1 MKNPQQIE
9 NISASHITYYHLCHR
24 KLWLHHQ
31 GMRQEDNSQAVGEG
45 KLIGKQTYARRSSRW
60 RELDLGFLK
69 IDHFDPREKLVRE
82 VKKSP
87 KLEHAHVAQVQYYLY
102 TLEQAGMTGIRGLIE
117 YPKQR
122 RTREVELT
130 DAVRSDIKGWE
141 AEIRRIVTSPQCPS
155 LVKKSYCTTCAYRD
169 FCFV

>member
-1 MKNPQQIE
+1 MSELSTI
-9 NISASHITYYHLCHR
+9 ISATHVVYYHLCHP
-24 KLWLHHQ
+24 KLWLFHHKIQ
-31 GMRQEDNSQAVGEG
+31 MEHNSISVGEG
-45 KLIGKQTYARRSSRW
+45 KLIEQQAYQRRASRW

-102 TLEQAGMTGIRGLIE
+102 VLEQAGISGVDGRIE
-117 YPKQR
+117 YPQQR
-122 RTREVELT
+122 RNREVVLT
-130 DAVRSDIKGWE
+130 EAVRKEIQGWE
-141 AEIRRIVTSPQCPS
+141 AEISRIVESTQCPD
-155 LVKKSYCTTCAYRD
+155 LVKKNYCKGCAYYD

>member
-1 MKNPQQIE
+1 M
-9 NISASHITYYHLCHR
+9 ISASHITYYHLCHR
-24 KLWLHHQ
+24 KLWLHHR

-45 KLIGKQTYARRSSRW
+45 KLIGRQSYAHRPSRW
-60 RELDLGFLK
+60 RELNLGFLK

-87 KLEHAHVAQVQYYLY
+87 KLEHAHVAQVLYYLY
-102 TLEQAGMTGIRGLIE
+102 VLENAGISGVRGIIE

-122 RTREVELT
+122 RSRNVALT
-130 DAVRSDIKGWE
+130 DETRQEIQGWE
-141 AEIRRIVTSPQCPS
+141 AEIERIVGQETCPA
-155 LVKKSYCTTCAYRD
+155 LVKKTYCRHCSYRD